1 MMENNASS
9 QRKISKLK
17 KNTSA
22 QSKGFLA
29 NSAAKEA
36 WNAIDNFENVVRER
50 MRDASK
56 EQIVGACVALGLTL
70 MIFFYSLYVGN
81 YLVALIVIAVW
92 VTT

>member
-1 MMENNASS
+1 MMENNPSS

>member
-1 MMENNASS
+1 M
-9 QRKISKLK
+9 
-17 KNTSA
+17 
-22 QSKGFLA
+22 A